1 MEACLDWKIWS
12 KHELETSNIQLTIE
26 CLISGKKCIGCGNM
40 LGCIQPVSG
49 IKTKILHVI
58 TQ

>member
-1 MEACLDWKIWS
+1 MDWKIWS
-12 KHELETSNIQLTIE
+12 KHELEISNIQLTIE

-40 LGCIQPVSG
+40 LGCIQPMSG